1 MFYVSLRDMS
11 RFRKDIIE
19 FLEGKGF
26 LCRSEVLFS
35 EDAYPQIIRTCN
47 PERWIIPVEITA
59 SGIEEARRKASRERE
74 FIAKVTQ
81 HIGHTPIII
90 TEDRWRR
97 CPDMM
102 QERLLAHM
110 QQHIQIYAR
119 NCEVRRIEKPA
130 ASDFLAHAHSYGDAA
145 CRYRYG
151 LFLKRHTGHLA
162 DKEGKIPA
170 DTMVAVA
177 TFSNARKWT
186 KGEKSIRSYEW
197 TRYASLPGLRVSG
210 GMGKMLKAFIEDV
223 KPDDIMTYADLEW
236 SEGAAYES
244 LGFTLED
251 SKSPVCFSIDTH
263 TWERTA
269 LPQSAS
275 ENEVPAPQT
284 TAQRF
289 HMNFGSAK
297 YRMKLTDYE

>member
-1 MFYVSLRDMS
+1 MRLID
-11 RFRKDIIE
+11 
-19 FLEGKGF
+19 
-26 LCRSEVLFS
+26 
-35 EDAYPQIIRTCN
+35 
-47 PERWIIPVEITA
+47 EITDFLT
-59 SGIEEARRKASRERE
+59 SCNLPHQIEEMDGIKAISVCTGCGKTKRILPLSIDASDIGEAE
-74 FIAKVTQ
+74 KKSAETQ
-81 HIGHTPIII
+81 KQASYLTEKNGNYPLII

-110 QQHIQIYAR
+110 LQHIQIYAR

-162 DKEGKIPA
+162 DKEGKIPT

-275 ENEVPAPQT
+275 ENGVPAPQT
-284 TAQRF
+284 TTQRF

>member
-26 LCRSEVLFS
+26 LCRSKVLIP
-35 EDAYPQIIRTCN
+35 EDAFPQIIRTDK

-59 SGIEEARRKASRERE
+59 SSIEEAREKALRDKE
-74 FIAKVTQ
+74 FIEKAAER
-81 HIGHTPIII
+81 IGHAPIII
-90 TEDRWRR
+90 TEDRWRC
-97 CPDMM
+97 CPAMM

-119 NCEVRRIEKPA
+119 NCEVRRIEKPVA
-130 ASDFLAHAHSYGDAA
+130 ADFLARTHSYGDAA

-162 DKEGKIPA
+162 DKEGNLPA
-170 DTMVAVA
+170 GTMVAVA

-186 KGEKSIRSYEW
+186 KGEKTIRSYEW

-263 TWERTA
+263 TWERQA
-269 LPQSAS
+269 LPQSALEDKGS
-275 ENEVPAPQT
+275 DAVAPQ
-284 TAQRF
+284 QRF